1 MQRINEKGLSL
12 IREFEGLKLKSYLCP
27 AGVWTIGVGHTKGVK
42 PGMVIT
48 EERAKELLREDL
60 AEFEA
65 GITKLVRVPLTSNQF
80 SALVSLAFNVG
91 LANVASST
99 LLKKLNEGDYQGAA
113 DQFPRWDKARGKTL
127 AGLTRRR
134 AAERALWLER

>member
-1 MQRINEKGLSL
+1 M